1 LVITIKTNKKMYHN
15 ISANVIAFQCI
26 SAHRPH

>member
-1 LVITIKTNKKMYHN
+1 MYHN